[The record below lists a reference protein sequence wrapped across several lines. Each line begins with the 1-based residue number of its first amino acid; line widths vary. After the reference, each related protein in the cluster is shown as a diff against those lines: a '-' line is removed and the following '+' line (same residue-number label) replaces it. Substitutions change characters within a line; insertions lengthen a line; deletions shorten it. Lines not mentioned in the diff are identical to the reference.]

1 MMHLLMTRA
10 FFILCRAQVRTW
22 SCLSFTHHALPSPAV
37 RCKLSI
43 SDFFFCSPFGH
54 VLLHMPSSNQK
65 YRNLPITT
73 PSNPSGHKI
82 SNNKSSLTMSSE
94 DIASLLLH
102 SADARIAAAAK
113 RVFSSSYHPT
123 ASAVSSRSSSAA
135 PPQYPYCSNDRGDG
149 GEGITQHQ
157 ASGLSRAEAERPLH
171 GGNSDKHTAQKRAVS
186 TLFEHRPSLEMAQ
199 DAEDEDDRKLSSTER
214 LQRR

>member
-1 MMHLLMTRA
+1 MMHLA
-10 FFILCRAQVRTW
+10 FILCRACHSRITRCLRLLSAA
-22 SCLSFTHHALPSPAV
+22 SCPSQIFSSALLAIRP
-37 RCKLSI
+37 C
-43 SDFFFCSPFGH
+43 H
-54 VLLHMPSSNQK
+54 TTYMPSSNQK

-82 SNNKSSLTMSSE
+82 SNNKSSSTMSSE